1 VPQDGQPFQ
10 FRTVGDGTGVDYT
23 GTFSQEEVQ
32 LALRNRGMPLEALR
46 YSVTPTGLH
55 YLLTHFDI
63 PDVDTASWRLNVG
76 GLVSNPLNL
85 TLEDIKTFPVRS
97 SAVTMECSGN
107 GRALWS
113 PRRLT
118 QPWLLEAIG
127 TAEWTGTPL
136 QGVLE
141 EAGLSADAVEIVF
154 TGLDQGVEG
163 GQVRHYERSLTVSD
177 AIREEVLLAYEMNGE
192 ALPPQH
198 GAPLRLIA
206 PGWYGMASVKW
217 LGAIE
222 AIGDAYDGFH
232 NRRAFRFLQG
242 PDGEGEPVT
251 LMRRRALM
259 VPPGIPDLLTRTR
272 VLDAGL
278 VPLIG
283 KAWAGRSKVV
293 RVEVSSDA
301 GETWADAELGESV
314 SPYAWRPWSYEWL
327 AKTGS
332 HVLCVRATDSEG
344 EVQPLEQDWNY
355 GGYANNGVQRV
366 DVIVT

>member
-10 FRTVGDGTGVDYT
+10 FRAVGDGTGVDHT
-23 GTFSQEEVQ
+23 GTFSREEVQ

-46 YSVTPTGLH
+46 YPITPTGLH

-63 PDVDTASWRLNVG
+63 PDVDAASWRLKLG
-76 GLVSNPLNL
+76 GLFSNPLSL
-85 TLEDIKTFPVRS
+85 TLDDIKTFPARS
-97 SAVTMECSGN
+97 FAVTMECSGN

-118 QPWLLEAIG
+118 QPWLLEAIS

-136 QGVLE
+136 SGVLE
-141 EAGLSADAVEIVF
+141 EVGLNSNAVEIVF

-192 ALPPQH
+192 ALPPHH

-232 NRRAFRFLQG
+232 NRRAFRFLKG
-242 PDGEGEPVT
+242 PGEKGEPVT
-251 LMRRRALM
+251 LMRPRALM

-272 VLDAGL
+272 VLDSGNVL
-278 VPLIG
+278 LIG
-283 KAWAGRSKVV
+283 KAWAGRTQVV
-293 RVEVSSDA
+293 RVEFSADD
-301 GETWADAELGESV
+301 GKTWADADVGEPV
-314 SPYAWRPWSYEWL
+314 SQYAWRPWSYEWPAERGL
-327 AKTGS
+327 QI
-332 HVLCVRATDSEG
+332 LCLRATDSEG
-344 EVQPLEQDWNY
+344 EVQPVEQNWNY

-366 DVIVT
+366 EVIVS